1 MGVHLILRMDA
12 DLKERFRMLA
22 LRDGKTMSQK
32 IIEMI
37 EAYVQENDFETLVDQ
52 VWKEMG
58 QDIKGRGYLRKDVK
72 RRISEVRGMGRRK

>member
-1 MGVHLILRMDA
+1 MGANLILRIDA
-12 DLKERFRMLA
+12 DLKERFRRQA
-22 LRDGKTMSQK
+22 LREGKTMSQK

-37 EAYVQENDFETLVDQ
+37 EAYVQENDFGALVDQ

-72 RRISEVRGMGRRK
+72 KRVFEVRGIGRRK

>member
-1 MGVHLILRMDA
+1 MGATLILRIDA
-12 DLKERFRMLA
+12 DLKERFRRLV
-22 LRDGKTMSQK
+22 LREGKTMSQK

-37 EAYVQENDFETLVDQ
+37 EAYAQENDFETLVDE